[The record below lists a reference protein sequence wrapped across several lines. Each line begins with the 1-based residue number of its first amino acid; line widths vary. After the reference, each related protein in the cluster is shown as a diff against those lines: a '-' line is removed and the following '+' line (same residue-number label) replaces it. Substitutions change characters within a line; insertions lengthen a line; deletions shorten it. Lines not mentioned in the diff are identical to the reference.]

1 MKLLL
6 LSIALVAVAVLLLSF
21 KVLLVK
27 GSKFPSGH
35 VHDNPE
41 LRKRGMA
48 CHRDTDGVTRPV
60 NAVHKIDKNVNQ
72 PIKQDA

>member
-1 MKLLL
+1 MSQQAQIMKLLL
-6 LSIALVAVAVLLLSF
+6 LSIVLVAVAVLLLSF

-41 LRKRGMA
+41 LRKRGIG
-48 CHRDTDGVTRPV
+48 CHRDTTDVRQT
-60 NAVHKIDKNVNQ
+60 D
-72 PIKQDA
+72 